1 MAVGILALLD
11 DISTILDDVA
21 AMTKVAAKQTAGVLG
36 DDLALNAN
44 QVSGVRASRELPVV
58 WQVAKGSLVNKA
70 ILVPLALVISAI
82 SPKLVTGL
90 LMLGGLYLC
99 FEGAE
104 KVVEKFFGDPTAK
117 AETQADVRLA
127 NANAEMDLATLEK
140 QKIKGAVRTDFI
152 LSAEIIVISLGTI
165 DPNVPLL
172 DKALTLVLIALIMTA
187 GVYGAVGMIVKFDDV
202 GAYLQ
207 RQSASA
213 AQTLGRAIIALAP
226 MLMKLL
232 SVVGTLAMF
241 LVGGGILAHGISVL
255 HHGIEHL
262 GNLTGAFS
270 GLTTNLLNGLTG
282 LVAGLIVLAVVH
294 WLEKMRQQA

>member
-104 KVVEKFFGDPTAK
+104 KVVEKFFGDATAK

-127 NANAEMDLATLEK
+127 NANAEVDLATLEK